1 MLWIEAKEIL
11 LVYKTTK
18 VQTTYWG
25 ELCEVGKTIL
35 GTTTTKG
42 ILIIICPSFVF
53 CQWETWIVE
62 IWNSTLVVSH
72 SHTAKEQK
80 QFQLIALA
88 SILCKLGDCNPF
100 PPNFWHSAL
109 SVGEGCSFLPLSAI
123 LGNWGACWP
132 PARAWVEDTML
143 TKSTHSLGL
152 WILNTE
158 SRTKPSSRMKLSH
171 LSRGKLTSLSVK
183 FSSWIPGATL
193 FFAPCESVS
202 FAFPY
207 IFKLSHIM
215 HIYLFLN
222 IFLKFFV

>member
-62 IWNSTLVVSH
+62 IWNGTLVVSH

-100 PPNFWHSAL
+100 PPNFWLLPSFTPCRFFYCWERKIFSATL
-109 SVGEGCSFLPLSAI
+109 WGSSGWFKNLTDMRQINRRKSNLNMYKRGPLRKMRLKDKSAI
-123 LGNWGACWP
+123 EAYMASERRRKG
-132 PARAWVEDTML
+132 
-143 TKSTHSLGL
+143 
-152 WILNTE
+152 
-158 SRTKPSSRMKLSH
+158 
-171 LSRGKLTSLSVK
+171 
-183 FSSWIPGATL
+183 
-193 FFAPCESVS
+193 
-202 FAFPY
+202 
-207 IFKLSHIM
+207 
-215 HIYLFLN
+215 
-222 IFLKFFV
+222 